1 MQLKAFHRE
10 PFQFRAQRQ
19 TVMVLHLLVP
29 DHPQFLE
36 LLQAKVEKARKFFA
50 DAPIVIDATGLT
62 GKNQGLS
69 LGDVASTLRNSGLAV
84 VAVQACEPAVGAE
97 AALLGLPVLHELA
110 LTSLPDKGTSAKFDD
125 PVQQDAPVVE
135 PEIVE
140 KEVYLP
146 ALVIKE
152 PVRSGQR
159 IYAENRDIICTAT
172 ISAGAEVLADGNVHV
187 YAPLRGRA
195 YAGVSGDLNT
205 GIFCKSLEAE
215 LVSVAGSYQ
224 VSEQF
229 EKSIYKKNVHIYLQN
244 NALRVTML

>member
-1 MQLKAFHRE
+1 MQLKAFNIE

-36 LLQAKVEKARKFFA
+36 LLQIKVEKAKKFFA
-50 DAPIVIDATGLT
+50 DAPIIIDATGLI
-62 GKNQGLS
+62 KNGQHPS
-69 LGDVASTLRNSGLAV
+69 LHDIAGVLRNSGLSL
-84 VAVQACEPAVGAE
+84 VAIQSCDASLEAE
-97 AALLGLPVLHELA
+97 ATLLGLPVLQGLA
-110 LTSLPDKGTSAKFDD
+110 FSSLPEKQVLPKREE
-125 PVQQDAPVVE
+125 PVVEKVLQE

-140 KEVYLP
+140 KKVYLP
-146 ALVIKE
+146 ALVVKE

-172 ISAGAEVLADGNVHV
+172 ISAGAEILADGNVHV

-195 YAGVSGDLNT
+195 YAGVSGNINT

-224 VSEQF
+224 VSDQF

>member
-19 TVMVLHLLVP
+19 TVMVLHLLIP

-50 DAPIVIDATGLT
+50 DAPIVIDATGLS
-62 GKNQGLS
+62 GAEHGLR
-69 LGDVASTLRNSGLAV
+69 LQDVAGVLRNSGLSL
-84 VAVQACEPAVGAE
+84 VAVQACDPSLETE
-97 AALLGLPVLHELA
+97 AALLGLPVLQELA
-110 LTSLPDKGTSAKFDD
+110 LSSLPEKPAT
-125 PVQQDAPVVE
+125 VHVE
-135 PEIVE
+135 ETVSEDQEAEPTVVE

-146 ALVIKE
+146 ALIVKE

-187 YAPLRGRA
+187 YGALRGRA
-195 YAGVSGDLNT
+195 YAGVSGDIDT

-224 VSEQF
+224 VSDQF

-244 NALRVTML
+244 NALRVTLL